1 LSDLNTFPNGSNYC
15 SNFCQLLNFHFVSFK
30 ERIPANSRKEALIT
44 KLKFGGNQLNCYKRL
59 SPKAGLSIASQ
70 LIASIAIAEEELEFE
85 HRDLHSSNIL
95 IKKANEE
102 FAKYCINGNPFCIKL
117 NGYFVTIIDTTFS
130 RSNFNNEIVFNDLT
144 RLFSHFVSNE
154 KRELDRIYFE
164 EKVLTQNK
172 WDSFCPKTNLLWVK
186 RILTEI
192 RVKVEK
198 SEFDRN
204 CESMADYELI
214 QKWESNALNYSSV
227 SEFGQNCCALYRKS
241 KPNKYFL
248 TRFLRK
254 CKKEIDNR
262 SKTIRKNLRPYSQSY
277 FDSY

>member
-1 LSDLNTFPNGSNYC
+1 MSDLNTFPNGSNYC
-15 SNFCQLLNFHFVSFK
+15 PNFSKLLSFHFVCYK
-30 ERIPANSRKEALIT
+30 ERIQNKSRKEVIIT
-44 KLKFGGNQLNCYKRL
+44 KLKFGGNQLNSYKRL
-59 SPKAGLSIASQ
+59 SPKTGLSIASQ

-95 IKKANEE
+95 IKRTNEE

-130 RSNFNNEIVFNDLT
+130 RSNFNNQIVFNDLT
-144 RLFSHFVSNE
+144 RNFSKFVSNE

-214 QKWESNALNYSSV
+214 KKWESNALNYSSV
-227 SEFGQNCCALYRKS
+227 SQFGQNCCSFLS
-241 KPNKYFL
+241 KQIQNY
-248 TRFLRK
+248 
-254 CKKEIDNR
+254 
-262 SKTIRKNLRPYSQSY
+262 
-277 FDSY
+277 